1 MAIELGPSHQAEQAA
16 KRHLLLASR
25 LLRYSDFW
33 EYEEGGEG
41 RRLSI
46 EQFSDLVSLAALEL
60 FHGSPTP
67 EEIADLLAIEPPE
80 VEAARRHPQF
90 QPIRDGLEDRFRAVA
105 GSRNMK
111 QWADILESELSLEMA
126 ELALSPSTKGRQ
138 KTDAA
143 SSFLD
148 RQSAKAG
155 RGEGE
160 GQVLIV
166 PKDLLELMERAQ
178 ATWKLWEDQRPQ
190 KLLPEGEVVEAEFEE
205 VSAARLNVPQDEEES
220 P

>member
-1 MAIELGPSHQAEQAA
+1 MAIELGPSHQAEQSA

-33 EYEEGGEG
+33 EYEEGEETKF
-41 RRLSI
+41 LSI

-60 FHGSPTP
+60 FHGNPTA
-67 EEIADLLAIEPPE
+67 EEVADLLSIDPPG
-80 VEAARRHPQF
+80 VEAARRHPQYG
-90 QPIRDGLEDRFRAVA
+90 PIRESFEERFRAVA
-105 GSRNMK
+105 GSRDMK
-111 QWADILESELSLEMA
+111 SWGDVLESELSLEMA

-143 SSFLD
+143 SAFLD

-155 RGEGE
+155 RGDGE
-160 GQVLIV
+160 GRVLIV

-178 ATWKLWEDQRPQ
+178 ETWQLWEGQRPQ
-190 KLLPEGEVVEAEFEE
+190 KLLPEEVHDAEYEE
-205 VSAARLNVPQDEEES
+205 VSATRLNVPEDEEGAT
-220 P
+220 